1 MEDIFYRQMPHS
13 LEAEQ
18 SVLGSMLIDANCVK
32 DVMEQLRPD
41 DFYLKQNREIF
52 ETIYSM
58 FVYSKP
64 IDGVTVA
71 GEMEKNGTYEES
83 TTRPYLAQ
91 LMDVTPT
98 SANVMEYVGIVRD
111 KALLR
116 ALYTVAGEIST
127 MVQDGTGGA
136 SSVLDAAEQKIYAV
150 RRGRSAQSMA
160 SIGVV
165 LQGVLDHLS
174 ELSANGGKTLP
185 GLPTGFGVLDD
196 KMNGLNRSDLVLLAA
211 RPGMGKTSM
220 ALNLALNVARS
231 SGQAVAVFSLEMS
244 REQLVTR
251 ILSNQATVE
260 NQRLV
265 TGNLREQDWV
275 NIANAAS
282 VLSGL
287 DILIDDNPLLT
298 VADMNAKCR
307 RIDNLG
313 LVVIDYLQL
322 MASSG
327 TKGYSGESRQQVVSD
342 ISRMLKIMAKELQVP
357 VLCLSQLSRA
367 NEKREDKRPML
378 SDLRESGAI
387 EQDAD
392 IVMFLYRDDYYNE
405 DSEKRNIAECIIAK
419 NRHGETGKVELSI
432 RRSRRSTTG
441 MKRTELPRAE
451 ALCAR
456 YLDKNRP
463 VLAAVSGGLDSM
475 CLLHFL
481 RGEGY
486 DVSCAHFNHQL
497 RGEEAARD
505 EDFVRAWCEK
515 EGIPFYLGTG
525 DVRAHARA
533 TGKSEEEAA
542 RDLRYAFLRE
552 TAQMLGAQIALAHH
566 ADDNA
571 ETVLLNFV
579 RGTDLR
585 GLCGMRP
592 KQGDIVRPFLEQTR
606 EELVTYARAHN
617 IPHVEDHTN
626 ADPNAAA
633 RNYLR
638 LEILPRLR
646 ELNPRAPQ
654 HIATTARSLT
664 ALDDALE
671 QAAEAALSH
680 AKAQDGGISLSLD
693 CFLAADEVVQ
703 PRILLHLADALGLG
717 RKDIGRKQLD
727 AICALAQR
735 GGSAERRYT
744 LPQSATVRIAD
755 GALTMAFSP
764 AALPKAALVENVPL
778 PWGNFE
784 LTLLHKP
791 DGEGISLRVPEDGE
805 IITVAPCDLNA
816 RLMLQGANG
825 ARSVKRLCVDRKLSL
840 TERDALPA
848 LYVGGR
854 LAAVWRLGTD
864 VTFLPKGGNMACF
877 VRVVPR

>member
-1 MEDIFYRQMPHS
+1 
-13 LEAEQ
+13 
-18 SVLGSMLIDANCVK
+18 
-32 DVMEQLRPD
+32 
-41 DFYLKQNREIF
+41 
-52 ETIYSM
+52 
-58 FVYSKP
+58 
-64 IDGVTVA
+64 
-71 GEMEKNGTYEES
+71 
-83 TTRPYLAQ
+83 
-91 LMDVTPT
+91 
-98 SANVMEYVGIVRD
+98 
-111 KALLR
+111 
-116 ALYTVAGEIST
+116 
-127 MVQDGTGGA
+127 
-136 SSVLDAAEQKIYAV
+136 
-150 RRGRSAQSMA
+150 
-160 SIGVV
+160 
-165 LQGVLDHLS
+165 
-174 ELSANGGKTLP
+174 
-185 GLPTGFGVLDD
+185 
-196 KMNGLNRSDLVLLAA
+196 
-211 RPGMGKTSM
+211 
-220 ALNLALNVARS
+220 
-231 SGQAVAVFSLEMS
+231 
-244 REQLVTR
+244 
-251 ILSNQATVE
+251 
-260 NQRLV
+260 
-265 TGNLREQDWV
+265 
-275 NIANAAS
+275 
-282 VLSGL
+282 
-287 DILIDDNPLLT
+287 
-298 VADMNAKCR
+298 
-307 RIDNLG
+307 
-313 LVVIDYLQL
+313 
-322 MASSG
+322 
-327 TKGYSGESRQQVVSD
+327 
-342 ISRMLKIMAKELQVP
+342 
-357 VLCLSQLSRA
+357 
-367 NEKREDKRPML
+367 
-378 SDLRESGAI
+378 
-387 EQDAD
+387 
-392 IVMFLYRDDYYNE
+392 
-405 DSEKRNIAECIIAK
+405 
-419 NRHGETGKVELSI
+419 
-432 RRSRRSTTG
+432 

-515 EGIPFYLGTG
+515 EDIPFYLGTG

-840 TERDALPA
+840 TERDAPPCGGWGRTLLSCRKAGTWRASCASSPDNANLCDLRRNAASDTTNTNKKKVEKKAMAKSNMDQDILKVLYSEEQLKTRVQEMGDELYERLKDKNPLFLGVLKGSFIFMADIVRACQLKSDIEFIAVSSYQNATTSSGVVQITRDLQQDITGRDIVVIEDILDSGNTLYFLKNYFMTKGASSVTVVTLLDKPA
-848 LYVGGR
+848 RRTKPIAADLAGFEVPDEFVVGYGLDYAQKYR
-854 LAAVWRLGTD
+854 
-864 VTFLPKGGNMACF
+864 NMPYIG
-877 VRVVPR
+877 VLKPEVYSEN